1 MSRLMS
7 NEHPVR
13 TDTLPRSSAAP
24 ARGRRTAVLALLGSL
39 VLLVGVPVGLVLAV
53 GNPLPTELP
62 SRSWLT
68 ADLTTGLVIDVL
80 ALLVWVVWVHFVVC
94 FLTEWRA
101 IRAGRVPEKVAFGG
115 GSQTLARQL
124 VAGILLLSGGASVA
138 QGASA
143 LAADPVEQPRT
154 SPSVV
159 QTVEREVVVD
169 ASRHAARGDQAD
181 RTDRTDRA
189 EQALKHWEVRPPE
202 GRNHDTLWDIA
213 ERTLGDPFR
222 YKEIFA
228 LNKDRL
234 QPDGS
239 RLTDA
244 DLIRPGW
251 QLRLPGDAKGPGV
264 RTTAAPVRPAV
275 PQPDA
280 PARAG
285 GAEVQETGAAH
296 GAATDQAAP
305 SREQDGSNGIGSLVL
320 GGGLILAGV
329 ARALTA
335 RRGPFGEPD
344 PAAVDLARGAAMRR
358 AELLDHGLRGLAESR
373 RAAGLP
379 MPELLFAFV
388 DDSQLVIHLAQV
400 APAPERPWTASED
413 GLAWTLHADE
423 LVPAGA
429 GAPAPYPSLVNVA
442 DAHGFDLMVDLEMAP
457 GLVALGGD
465 LGVARE
471 VVMSMALDLATHA
484 WSDSVTVVLAGFGN
498 ELADLAGAGVHH
510 VAHLDEAIAV
520 ARQGRDRV
528 GRVAAELGVHGVL
541 QGRQRGTTDDCAPV
555 VVFASGAPTSEQAQ
569 QLAEL
574 TAGGRTNVSVVC
586 VGDSPSARWRFV
598 VDSAGALDTGVL
610 GVRGTARRLTGQGQ
624 ERVHT
629 LLEEAVR
636 RRVEGAFEQAAST
649 PAAVVESVAVAPA
662 TAPSP
667 VRVQLLGPVAVEAPG
682 HVDPTR
688 RDQLTEVVVM
698 AALHPDGLHEAVLS
712 ASLWPRGAER
722 DVVAARLADAQE
734 WLGHDADG
742 RPRLTLDADGR
753 WHLADVVTDYARL
766 AEAAAHTGPG
776 ELDALLA
783 ALRLGTGAAFSGP
796 GDRFT
801 WLVFARE
808 ARTCRMLVTSV
819 ARRAADLAVGAG
831 HPARAEEALE
841 LGLRLVPT
849 AEVLW
854 RDRLRL
860 LSRHAPEQVQPV
872 LTQMY
877 SVLDQHGARHEPETD
892 ALVAELAP
900 GLGGAVGG

>member
-7 NEHPVR
+7 NERPVR
-13 TDTLPRSSAAP
+13 TDTLPRSAVAP
-24 ARGRRTAVLALLGSL
+24 ARRRRTAVLALVGSL

-68 ADLTTGLVIDVL
+68 ADLTPALVIDVL
-80 ALLVWVVWVHFVVC
+80 ALLVWVVWAHFVVC

-101 IRAGRVPEKVAFGG
+101 VRAGRMPGQVAFGG

-124 VAGILLLSGGASVA
+124 VAGILLLSGGASIA
-138 QGASA
+138 SGTSA
-143 LAADPVEQPRT
+143 LTADPVEQPRT
-154 SPSVV
+154 TPVAV
-159 QTVEREVVVD
+159 QAVEPEVVLET
-169 ASRHAARGDQAD
+169 AD
-181 RTDRTDRA
+181 PPRAEKA

-213 ERTLGDPFR
+213 DRTLGDPFR

-228 LNKDRL
+228 LNRDRL

-264 RTTAAPVRPAV
+264 RTTAAPVQQPVQQPAQQGTAGDTSAELGDAGRPS
-275 PQPDA
+275 
-280 PARAG
+280 
-285 GAEVQETGAAH
+285 AA
-296 GAATDQAAP
+296 AADQAAP
-305 SREQDGSNGIGSLVL
+305 AQQDGANGIGSLLL
-320 GGGLILAGV
+320 GGGLVLAGV

-344 PAAVDLARGAAMRR
+344 PAAVDLAQRAALRR
-358 AELLDHGLRGLAESR
+358 AELLDHGLRSLAESR
-373 RAAGLP
+373 RAAEQP
-379 MPELLFAFV
+379 MPEVLFAFV
-388 DDSQLVIHLAQV
+388 DDRQLVLHLAQ
-400 APAPERPWTASED
+400 AATAPERPWSASDD

-423 LVPAGA
+423 LVHAGA

-442 DAHGFDLMVDLEMAP
+442 DSHGFDLMVDLEMAP
-457 GLVALGGD
+457 GLIALGGD

-484 WSDSVTVVLAGFGN
+484 WSDAVTVVLAGFGN
-498 ELADLAGAGVHH
+498 ELADLAGAGVRH
-510 VAHLDEAIAV
+510 VAHLDDAIV
-520 ARQGRDRV
+520 EARQGRERV

-541 QGRQRGTTDDCAPV
+541 QGRQRGTADDCAPV

-598 VDSAGALDTGVL
+598 VDPAGALDTGVL
-610 GVRGTARRLTGQGQ
+610 GVRGAARRLTSDGQA
-624 ERVHT
+624 RVQA

-636 RRVEGAFEQAAST
+636 RRVEGAFEQASST
-649 PAAVVESVAVAPA
+649 PAAVVDDVAVTVA
-662 TAPSP
+662 TAASP
-667 VRVQLLGPVAVEAPG
+667 VRVRLLGPVEVEAPG
-682 HVDPTR
+682 HVDPAR
-688 RDQLTEVVVM
+688 REQLTELVVM
-698 AALHPDGLHEAVLS
+698 AALHPEGLHEAVLS
-712 ASLWPRGAER
+712 ASLWPRGVDR

-734 WLGHDADG
+734 WLGCDAAG
-742 RPRLTLDADGR
+742 APRLNLGADGR
-753 WHLADVVTDYARL
+753 WHLADVATDYGRL
-766 AEAAAHTGPG
+766 AAAAAHTGAD
-776 ELDALLA
+776 ELDGLLG
-783 ALRLGTGAAFSGP
+783 ALRLGAGEAFSGR

-831 HPARAEEALE
+831 DPARAEEALE

-860 LSRHAPEQVQPV
+860 LARHAAERLGPTITE
-872 LTQMY
+872 MY
-877 SVLDQHGARHEPETD
+877 SVLDQRGARHEPETD

>member
-7 NEHPVR
+7 TERPVR
-13 TDTLPRSSAAP
+13 TDTLPRSSAVP
-24 ARGRRTAVLALLGSL
+24 ARGRRTAVLALLGSV

-53 GNPLPTELP
+53 GNPLPAELP

-80 ALLVWVVWVHFVVC
+80 ALLVWVVWAHFVVC

-101 IRAGRVPEKVAFGG
+101 IRAGRVPGRVAFGG

-124 VAGILLLSGGASVA
+124 VAGILLLSGGASIA
-138 QGASA
+138 HGASA
-143 LAADPVEQPRT
+143 VAADPVEPLRT
-154 SPSVV
+154 TPTVV
-159 QTVEREVVVD
+159 RTVEPEVVLESVEEP
-169 ASRHAARGDQAD
+169 A
-181 RTDRTDRA
+181 TERA
-189 EQALKHWEVRPPE
+189 EQALKHWEVRPPD

-228 LNKDRL
+228 LNRDRL

-264 RTTAAPVRPAV
+264 RTTAAPVQRSIPE
-275 PQPDA
+275 PQGTT
-280 PARAG
+280 R
-285 GAEVQETGAAH
+285 GAEVRDAGAA
-296 GAATDQAAP
+296 AAASADQAAP
-305 SREQDGSNGIGSLVL
+305 SEEATPTEQDGSSGIGSLAI
-320 GGGLILAGV
+320 GGGLVLAGV

-344 PAAVDLARGAAMRR
+344 PAAVDLARGAALRR
-358 AELLDHGLRGLAESR
+358 AELLDDGLRGLAESR

-388 DDSQLVIHLAQV
+388 DDSQLVIHLGSA
-400 APAPERPWTASED
+400 APAPDRPWTVSED
-413 GLAWTLHADE
+413 GLAWTLRAAD
-423 LVPAGA
+423 LVPAAA

-442 DAHGFDLMVDLEMAP
+442 DSHGFDLMVDLEMAP
-457 GLVALGGD
+457 GLVAFGGD

-471 VVMSMALDLATHA
+471 VVMAMALDLATHA

-498 ELADLAGAGVHH
+498 ELADLAGAGLRH
-510 VAHLDEAIAV
+510 VAHLDEAIVV
-520 ARQGRDRV
+520 ARQGRERV
-528 GRVAAELGVHGVL
+528 GRVTAELGVHGVL

-555 VVFASGAPTSEQAQ
+555 VVFASGSPTSEQAQ

-574 TAGGRTNVSVVC
+574 TVGGRTNVSVVC

-598 VDSAGALDTGVL
+598 VDSTGALDAGVL
-610 GVRGTARRLTGQGQ
+610 GVRGTARRLTGEGQ
-624 ERVHT
+624 QRVHT

-636 RRVEGAFEQAAST
+636 RRVEGAFEQASST
-649 PAAVVESVAVAPA
+649 PAAVVEEVAVTAVTA
-662 TAPSP
+662 TSP
-667 VRVQLLGPVAVEAPG
+667 VRVRLLGPVEVEAPG
-682 HVDPTR
+682 PVDPAR
-688 RDQLTEVVVM
+688 REQLTELVVM
-698 AALHPDGLHEAVLS
+698 AALHPDGLHEAVLA
-712 ASLWPRGAER
+712 ASLWPRGVER

-734 WLGHDADG
+734 WLGHDTDG

-753 WHLADVVTDYARL
+753 WHLADVVSDYGRL

-776 ELDALLA
+776 ELDALLG
-783 ALRLGTGAAFSGP
+783 ALRLGAGEAFSGR

-819 ARRAADLAVGAG
+819 ARRAADLAAG
-831 HPARAEEALE
+831 GGEPARAEEALE

-860 LSRHAPEQVQPV
+860 LARHAPAQVEP
-872 LTQMY
+872 TITEMY

>member
-1 MSRLMS
+1 MSPLMS
-7 NEHPVR
+7 ERPVTTGKR

-24 ARGRRTAVLALLGSL
+24 AGRRRTAVLALLGSL
-39 VLLVGVPVGLVLAV
+39 VLLVGVPAGLVLAV

-68 ADLTTGLVIDVL
+68 ADLTTALVIDVL

-101 IRAGRVPEKVAFGG
+101 IRSGRMPGRVAFGG

-124 VAGILLLSGGASVA
+124 VAGILLLSGGASIA
-138 QGASA
+138 SGASA
-143 LAADPVEQPRT
+143 LLAVPAEQPG
-154 SPSVV
+154 SAPVAA
-159 QTVEREVVVD
+159 QTVEREVVLETV
-169 ASRHAARGDQAD
+169 D
-181 RTDRTDRA
+181 RTRA
-189 EQALKHWEVRPPE
+189 EKAERALKHWEVRPPE

-264 RTTAAPVRPAV
+264 RITAVPPAHPAV
-275 PQPDA
+275 PAGDAAAPRDAGAGNAAEETAQNQAPSQKAA
-280 PARAG
+280 PAEER
-285 GAEVQETGAAH
+285 
-296 GAATDQAAP
+296 
-305 SREQDGSNGIGSLVL
+305 SSSGIGSLVL
-320 GGGLILAGV
+320 GGGLVLAGV

-344 PAAVDLARGAAMRR
+344 PAAVDLARGAALRR
-358 AELLDHGLRGLAESR
+358 AELLDQGLRSLAESR
-373 RAAGLP
+373 RAAEHE

-388 DDSQLVIHLAQV
+388 DDRRLVLHLGQ
-400 APAPERPWTASED
+400 PASPPDRPWTASED
-413 GLAWTLHADE
+413 GLSWTLHADE
-423 LVPAGA
+423 LIPAGT

-442 DAHGFDLMVDLEMAP
+442 DSHGFDLMVDLEMAP

-465 LGVARE
+465 LAVARE

-510 VAHLDEAIAV
+510 VAHLDDAIVV
-520 ARQGRDRV
+520 ARQGRERV
-528 GRVAAELGVHGVL
+528 GRVTAELGVQGVL
-541 QGRQRGTTDDCAPV
+541 QGRQRGTTADCAPV

-574 TAGGRTNVSVVC
+574 TGGGRTNVSVVC

-598 VDSAGALDTGVL
+598 VDSGGALDTGVL
-610 GVRGTARRLTGQGQ
+610 GVRGTARRLTGEGQ
-624 ERVHT
+624 ARVHT

-649 PAAVVESVAVAPA
+649 PAKVVEKVTVPNTTNAS
-662 TAPSP
+662 SP
-667 VRVQLLGPVAVEAPG
+667 VQVRLLGPVEVEAPG
-682 HVDPTR
+682 TVDPAR
-688 RDQLTEVVVM
+688 REQLTELVVM
-698 AALHPDGLHEAVLS
+698 AALHPDGVHEAVLT
-712 ASLWPRGAER
+712 ASLWPRGVDR
-722 DVVAARLADAQE
+722 DVVAARLADAQQ
-734 WLGHDADG
+734 WLGSDADG

-753 WHLADVVTDYARL
+753 WHLGQDVAIDYGRL
-766 AEAAAHTGPG
+766 AAAAAHVGPG
-776 ELDALLA
+776 ELDSLLG
-783 ALRLGTGAAFSGP
+783 ALRLGTGEAFSGL
-796 GDRFT
+796 GNRFT

-819 ARRAADLAVGAG
+819 ARRAADLAAG
-831 HPARAEEALE
+831 NGEPARAEEALE

-860 LSRHAPEQVQPV
+860 LARHAPAQVESTI
-872 LTQMY
+872 TQMY